1 MLVNSSGS
9 FGSPMERAASFVLG
23 SLLLAEL
30 DFCSPVGG
38 FTAEQLLL
46 KLRMPLTKNSC
57 ELEC

>member
-1 MLVNSSGS
+1 
-9 FGSPMERAASFVLG
+9 MECAASFVLG